1 MTGVSPYSYAI
12 EKLTTAV
19 GCLATHPGDA
29 RHRIIAASSVFNV
42 VRASDLP
49 PDLREKWLKVIA
61 EATKFGPILKSN
73 GEVFRSPVENTMNRR
88 KNSTASKLAK
98 AIYEIYWDISCNQRY
113 L

>member
-1 MTGVSPYSYAI
+1 MEGNPYSYAV

-29 RHRIIAASSVFNV
+29 RHRIIAASSVFDV

-49 PDLREKWLKVIA
+49 PHLREKWCGVLT
-61 EATKFGPILKSN
+61 EATKSGPILKGN
-73 GEVFRSPVENTMNRR
+73 GEVFRSSVENTMYRR

-98 AIYEIYWDISCNQRY
+98 AIYEIYWDISRNQRY